1 MRPKL
6 YTAGPVTV
14 PQSIQ
19 QELSQP
25 ILYHRE
31 SEFLEIFYS
40 VISGMK
46 YIFQTENDV
55 LPFIASGTGGM
66 EAAILNLF
74 SPGDQVLVLDQGKFS
89 ARWVEIC
96 QCHRLQVERIEFSWR
111 ESIDKRQLKKAV
123 KSMTSLKGVFF
134 NHCET
139 STGALNDIQ
148 KAAEI
153 VHRHSKALVIV
164 DAISTIGVIP
174 FKMDEWN
181 IDVVITASNK
191 GLQNPPGLV
200 FVALNETAWNFVQ
213 CSDLSTY
220 YFSFKKAKH
229 AMEKGI
235 GSAFTPAISL
245 FYGVQQAIKEI
256 QQKSI
261 DAVWEEHKKL
271 AQTFRKTVKY
281 LGLNIWPHNPSDSL
295 TMIEIPRE
303 FQANKIIAQV
313 KNKYGFILSKGQ
325 GILSNKVIRIG
336 HLENVNPETDA
347 KLLTALEDVLK
358 TTGIILAH
366 TNSSDYFLK
375 KFHSR

>member
-1 MRPKL
+1 MSKKL

-14 PQSIQ
+14 PQSIKQ
-19 QELSQP
+19 ALNQP
-25 ILYHRE
+25 ILYHRDI
-31 SEFLEIFYS
+31 EFLEILHS

-55 LPFIASGTGGM
+55 LPFTASGTGGM

-96 QCHRLQVERIEFSWR
+96 QCHRLQVERIEFAWR
-111 ESIDKRQLKKAV
+111 ESIDNRQLKKAV
-123 KSMTSLKGVFF
+123 KSLKNLKGVLF

-139 STGALNDIQ
+139 STGALNDIR

-181 IDVVITASNK
+181 IDVAITASNK
-191 GLQNPPGLV
+191 GLQNPPGLI
-200 FVALNETAWNFVQ
+200 FVALNENAWNFVQ
-213 CSDLSTY
+213 RSDLSTY

-229 AMEKGI
+229 ALEKGN
-235 GSAFTPAISL
+235 GTAFTPAISL
-245 FYGVQQAIKEI
+245 FYGLQQAIREI

-261 DAVWEEHKKL
+261 ETVWEEHKKL
-271 AQTFRKTVKY
+271 AHAFRKTIKY
-281 LGLNIWPHNPSDSL
+281 LGLNIWPDKPSDSL

-303 FQANKIIAQV
+303 FQANKIIAEL
-313 KNKYGFILSKGQ
+313 KDSFGFVLSKGQ

-336 HLENVNPETDA
+336 HLKNVNLETDA
-347 KLLTALEDVLK
+347 KLLIALEAVLQS
-358 TTGIILAH
+358 TGMKVAH
-366 TNSSDYFLK
+366 SDSSDYFLK
-375 KFHSR
+375 SFRSR